1 METLVILSKF
11 FKVKGDSNGI
21 PLPMLSRISMKNQNL
36 SAPVKLMLLNL
47 NVIKN
52 KFGNFHW
59 HIAVVNA
66 HIQHLQYN
74 IIFHKYEMFTPKHIR
89 YQIMY
94 QVNVIY

>member
-11 FKVKGDSNGI
+11 FKVKGDCNGI

-59 HIAVVNA
+59 HIAVVM
-66 HIQHLQYN
+66 HIYSIYN
-74 IIFHKYEMFTPKHIR
+74 IMLFSISMRCSHLNISDIKSCIR
-89 YQIMY
+89 ST
-94 QVNVIY
+94 